1 VAFRKTE
8 YKLTVLGSGG
18 VGKTAL
24 TVQMTSSHFVE
35 YYDPTIESS
44 YQRQVVVDDF
54 ACVLDILDTA
64 GQDDYS
70 ALRSQWIRSGE
81 GYIIMYSITDKTTF
95 AEVSNIRSQILMV
108 RDVSEADAPPMVLV
122 GNKSDLE
129 DRREV
134 PQKEGKQLADMWNCA
149 FFEAS
154 AKTKTNVEE
163 SFFCLVR
170 KIREVEGFYKYPKEG
185 GLGSKRKNRACAL
198 F

>member
-1 VAFRKTE
+1 
-8 YKLTVLGSGG
+8 
-18 VGKTAL
+18 
-24 TVQMTSSHFVE
+24 MTSSHFVE

-44 YQRQVVVDDF
+44 YQRQVVVDDH
-54 ACVLDILDTA
+54 ACILDILDTA

-81 GYIIMYSITDKTTF
+81 GYIIMYSITDKSTF
-95 AEVSNIRSQILMV
+95 AEVSNLRSQILMV
-108 RDVSEADAPPMVLV
+108 RDVPEADAPPMVLV
-122 GNKSDLE
+122 GNKADLE
-129 DRREV
+129 EKREV
-134 PQKEGKQLADMWNCA
+134 PQKEGKQLADQWNCA

-170 KIREVEGFYKYPKEG
+170 RIREAEGFEKFSKDGKG
-185 GLGSKRKNRACAL
+185 GLSGGKKKLCVL